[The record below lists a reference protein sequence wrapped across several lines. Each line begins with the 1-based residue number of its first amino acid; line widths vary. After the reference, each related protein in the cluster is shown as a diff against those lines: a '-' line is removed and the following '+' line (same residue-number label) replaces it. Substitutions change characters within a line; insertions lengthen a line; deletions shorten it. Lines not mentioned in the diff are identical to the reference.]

1 MGKILFPILCSF
13 FFLCDKVFL
22 LFYLIAKKIANGTV
36 DFTYNGMAQNE
47 YGWWKITN
55 GTVDFSF
62 NGIASNQYG
71 YWVIANGGVD
81 FSYNGEY
88 TYGAYTYNVVN
99 GYAMSDHVHTWNPI
113 YGYRQVDEYGEVP
126 VSQQYFQIRDF
137 NPLETCAARRTIK
150 NAMQIITLHFLKYHL
165 FMYLK
170 FTDICNRI

>member
-1 MGKILFPILCSF
+1 MYKALRHSKQILEFFRSTMGKILFPILCSF

-113 YGYRQVDEYGEVP
+113 YGYRQVDDSVLAVWGIRFIMAPHAITKCINGDKRP
-126 VSQQYFQIRDF
+126 VF
-137 NPLETCAARRTIK
+137 C
-150 NAMQIITLHFLKYHL
+150 II
-165 FMYLK
+165 FMP
-170 FTDICNRI
+170 R

>member
-22 LFYLIAKKIANGTV
+22 LFYLIAKKIA
-36 DFTYNGMAQNE
+36 
-47 YGWWKITN
+47 N

-126 VSQQYFQIRDF
+126 VYDVSFYEDDSDQLDTFHNNTFRF
-137 NPLETCAARRTIK
+137 G
-150 NAMQIITLHFLKYHL
+150 TL
-165 FMYLK
+165 
-170 FTDICNRI
+170 TR

>member
-1 MGKILFPILCSF
+1 MYKALRHSKQILEFFCNTMGKILFPILCSF
-13 FFLCDKVFL
+13 FFLYDKVFL

-126 VSQQYFQIRDF
+126 VYDVSFYEDDSDQLDTFHNNTFRF
-137 NPLETCAARRTIK
+137 G
-150 NAMQIITLHFLKYHL
+150 TL
-165 FMYLK
+165 
-170 FTDICNRI
+170 TR